1 MSLVITEIRINPAKE
16 YNFYP
21 TDHKDF
27 LKFLQGSSQGYGK
40 KKKKKKEAL
49 SHIAIGSIN

>member
-40 KKKKKKEAL
+40 KKKKKEAL